1 MIGMIGRRTA
11 FLAAAILMLAA
22 CNEEEAAGS
31 QGASAAGERE
41 ASMNC
46 RRDLPA
52 PSVTGDVAGDLSL
65 VIENFGYEFV
75 DGRHRYTHVRRFRE
89 TGGVPVTIYRGKVC
103 VANGTECADACVGYR
118 VAAGTTLVQ
127 ADHHVATKQESDR
140 ITLHYW
146 ARDDA
151 GNLFE
156 LDRVIETDGRTARVV
171 E

>member
-1 MIGMIGRRTA
+1 MIRTRA
-11 FLAAAILMLAA
+11 ALAAAMMLGLAA
-22 CNEEEAAGS
+22 CDDGEQAADAAGA
-31 QGASAAGERE
+31 ASDERE

-65 VIENFGYEFV
+65 VVEDFSYEFV
-75 DGRHRYTHVRRFRE
+75 DGRHRYNHTRRFRE

-103 VANGTECADACVGYR
+103 VDAGEECVDACVSYR
-118 VAAGTTLVQ
+118 VPAGASFVQ
-127 ADHHVATKQESDR
+127 ADHHVATKRESDR

-156 LDRVIETDGRTARVV
+156 LDRVIETDGRSARVA